1 MSESDKDKKRP
12 DGGPPG
18 SDFDWDSALTEWDEK
33 SFEPEIARDEE
44 TKKPATVAGTSLE
57 RPARP
62 LYRPPA
68 GLAPPAPP
76 RQPPKVPPPKP
87 APPRPA
93 PPPRRLAPIEQEPLD
108 DELDDG
114 PPSSPPASPAV
125 LPAASHGA
133 SSLAPSTPAGHG
145 LEKVFDRK
153 GEAFEAND
161 DDVDALLDG
170 PALVESVRPP
180 AITRDFD
187 VHESGADGADETD
200 APPSSEPEPNA
211 AGLEELPVRPQVTSH
226 IDLQLS
232 DVELVNPE
240 PPNAPNVA
248 IPVLEGEPR
257 DHDPDAETHI
267 AQVPSEVLLRAKARL
282 VESHH
287 PTAVEEQLESTQP
300 REVPIEASTGSAQ
313 LADDSI
319 ESALR
324 SRADWLEEEAAVR
337 RGEDRARLLLALSE
351 IRAILGQRARAA
363 QLAAGARDTA
373 PNLLL
378 SHKQARAL
386 AENLSPGDVAE
397 MLKSEAASA
406 ESLDARLH
414 ASLLAADAL
423 RRGGDEVGA
432 VQTWDELLVSAPSD
446 PRALVARAAFGL
458 SREELDPLVQLS
470 QGPTGGAGGPS
481 IQDGIL
487 AALALR
493 GALPERLPSGEAFE
507 AVRANDAL
515 GRARSALGKN
525 DVVTATSCLGEL
537 REVPELARAA
547 GWLFAALGSTQPAT
561 RPEAAKALEKLVQGG
576 EEPARRALA
585 ARAIELGDAK
595 LAETA
600 IAGPSF
606 STADRAVLRT
616 LLDIDPAL
624 RDADAEA
631 LAIAG
636 SMAPLASA
644 VAAHLPGKPMGVDTD
659 STDAWLEG
667 RADRLVG
674 NEPARSELRLAR
686 LLGAGAPA
694 GAIAAAIASFPAPGP
709 PEAEGIAVEL
719 LAREQKWAELAET
732 LQRWKGGKPSGHSGD
747 GALAAG
753 LLAER
758 TNDPER
764 ARQAYQEA
772 RAEDPTNEAAARALA
787 ELDPA
792 TDLSEQLSGLADQ
805 LGDSVTGALARLEA
819 VMRAEGI
826 DEETRANLLERTHRA
841 APGLPMAAFL
851 ARRNARKRGDTSE
864 LLRWIDEER
873 AADPEPLER
882 AVDAARQALLL
893 VKSEPGLAAERAEEA
908 HKARPNDMALRELYE
923 RLSPEPPVDQGA
935 WREERASH
943 AIGDARAILYMEA
956 AHRYELSGD
965 KASALRAAEAAV
977 ASGES
982 ILARL
987 ALERAE
993 LEAGAAARLADELLD
1008 EARQA
1013 ATVEERR
1020 EAYERLADLDAIGRS
1035 DPASALLWHRSI
1047 LEESPTHKPSLR
1059 HLEHALIGE
1068 GRDEELEPIA
1078 TGVARALD
1086 GAAGGEGAAH
1096 ADLAARF
1103 RARGA
1108 AGSWEATYEVAEIG
1122 ARQPVPSL
1130 SSQRLL
1136 NAHARSR
1143 RDDAL
1148 LLKTTLALLS
1158 KTTRQPEVTSLLIR
1172 AGEAASRTGD
1182 LAQATELLERAKT
1195 SDPSDVVV
1203 WGLLADVRQ
1212 RAGDPRGAAEACEAL
1227 ARSSVVREHRLP
1239 AWYDAGRFWTDD
1251 VHDQDRGL
1259 AALEQAASIDLAYE
1273 DVFQR
1278 LSNIYTSRGA
1288 KGELASLLERRIA
1301 TISDPDERMS
1311 MEVERGRALSEVGDY
1326 AGARR
1331 ALEAALASHPDST
1344 PALAHF
1350 AELSARE
1357 QDWDSAEQA
1366 WVRLARLLTQPEEQ
1380 RQVYARLGQLYSTN
1394 SVNLARAELAFK
1406 EVLKRAPGDVVTL
1419 ESLVDI
1425 YRRMNDAPHAV
1436 EIVQQLAMQA
1446 RDPTE
1451 KRARLIELAEIH
1463 ESPGHDTRKAEQ
1475 VLEGA
1480 RREFPTDVAILRAL
1494 AEFYIRH
1501 KQMPAVHILL
1511 DRAAA
1516 DARRAF
1522 AAGRFAPALFEIMRA
1537 VFELRGRKDASR
1549 IVAATLAA
1557 FDGQPAIVRG
1567 AEARA
1572 LDPALDDKLAPE
1584 VLSHA
1589 LRMLLQATGAALDA
1603 AAPIDLRAHSATPLG
1618 PSGAVLQASIN
1629 ALAAAAGLPPPHVYV
1644 SPTLGRACV
1653 PASSEPPT
1661 IVLGEALL
1669 TIGDPMA
1676 RAFMIVRAVKLI
1688 ATRASALVRTPS
1700 ADLNVLVSAWLQA
1713 FNPNWTPQ
1721 GVNPAAL
1728 AAASKR
1734 VAPAM
1739 PKKLPPEL
1747 GMLALEVAGS
1757 LGMRASTLGAMALAW
1772 ANRAAL
1778 LAIGDPNAALQA
1790 IAWSHGAR
1798 DGAPTD
1804 PEERVTWLART
1815 HEAKDLMTFSIS
1827 DAYAEARERLGL
1839 DKS

>member
-1 MSESDKDKKRP
+1 MSESDKKGPK
-12 DGGPPG
+12 GGGGGLPG
-18 SDFDWDSALTEWDEK
+18 EDFDWDSALTEWDEK
-33 SFEPEIARDEE
+33 SFEPEVARDEE
-44 TKKPATVAGTSLE
+44 TKKPASIAGTALE
-57 RPARP
+57 RPRP
-62 LYRPPA
+62 LYRPPV
-68 GLAPPAPP
+68 GLAPPVPPKMPPKAPP
-76 RQPPKVPPPKP
+76 PAKP
-87 APPRPA
+87 ALPPRPA
-93 PPPRRLAPIEQEPLD
+93 PPPR
-108 DELDDG
+108 
-114 PPSSPPASPAV
+114 
-125 LPAASHGA
+125 PAAIPAELVQDEKPTAGA
-133 SSLAPSTPAGHG
+133 TLVRPTPPGHG
-145 LEKVFDRK
+145 LERVVDRHGETFD
-153 GEAFEAND
+153 AND

-180 AITRDFD
+180 AVTRDFEEAPED
-187 VHESGADGADETD
+187 SEANDAAPSNGEETAAEEGLD
-200 APPSSEPEPNA
+200 LPPA
-211 AGLEELPVRPQVTSH
+211 RAQVTSH

-240 PPNAPNVA
+240 PPNVQ

-267 AQVPSEVLLRAKARL
+267 ARAPDEILLRAQEHL
-282 VESHH
+282 VESRQ
-287 PTAVEEQLESTQP
+287 PSPVEEQLESTQP
-300 REVPIEASTGSAQ
+300 REVPLSEAAAGTPD
-313 LADDSI
+313 LAADSI
-319 ESALR
+319 EAGLR
-324 SRADWLEEEAAVR
+324 SRADWLEEEASTR
-337 RGEDRARLLLALSE
+337 RGEERARLLIVVSE
-351 IRAILGQRARAA
+351 IRANLGQRARAA

-378 SHKQARAL
+378 AHKQARAL
-386 AENLSPGDVAE
+386 ADVSPGDAAA
-397 MLKSEAASA
+397 MLQSEAESA
-406 ESLDARLH
+406 ESPDARLH

-423 RRGGDEVGA
+423 RRGGDEAGA
-432 VQTWDELLVSAPSD
+432 VRTWDELLASAPSD
-446 PRALVARAAFGL
+446 PRAMVARAAFGL
-458 SREELDPLVQLS
+458 SREELEPLMRLT
-470 QGPTGGAGGPS
+470 QGPGTPS
-481 IQDGIL
+481 IQDGLL

-493 GALPERLPSGEAFE
+493 GALPERLPSAEAFDC
-507 AVRANDAL
+507 VRPNDAL
-515 GRARSALGKN
+515 GRARAALGKN
-525 DVVTATSCLGEL
+525 DLVTAAMCMSEL

-547 GWLFAALGSTQPAT
+547 GWLFAALGSTQPST
-561 RPEAAKALEKLVQGG
+561 RRDAAKALEKLAKDG
-576 EEPARRALA
+576 EEPARRPLA

-595 LAETA
+595 LAESS
-600 IAGPSF
+600 IEGGSF

-616 LLDIDPAL
+616 LLDLDPTG
-624 RDADAEA
+624 READAES

-636 SMAPLASA
+636 TMAPLASA
-644 VAAHLPGKPMGVDTD
+644 VAALLPVTPQSSDPEARR
-659 STDAWLEG
+659 AWTEG
-667 RADRLVG
+667 RADRLAG
-674 NEPARSELRLAR
+674 KEPARSELRLAR
-686 LLGAGAPA
+686 LLAAEAPA
-694 GAIAAAIASFPAPGP
+694 EAISAAIASFPEPGP
-709 PEAEGIAVEL
+709 PEAGGIAVEL
-719 LAREQKWAELAET
+719 LAREQKWAEVAET
-732 LQRWKGGKPSGHSGD
+732 LQGWKGEEPHGHPGD
-747 GALAAG
+747 GSLAAG
-753 LLAER
+753 LVAER
-758 TNDPER
+758 AGDPER
-764 ARQAYQEA
+764 ARRAYRKA

-805 LGDSVTGALARLEA
+805 LGESVTGALARLEA
-819 VMRAEGI
+819 VMRA
-826 DEETRANLLERTHRA
+826 DKVDAPTRAELLERTHRA

-851 ARRNARKRGDTSE
+851 ARRNARKSGDTAE

-873 AADPEPLER
+873 TSDTDPLER
-882 AVDAARQALLL
+882 AVDAVRQALIL
-893 VKSEPGLAAERAEEA
+893 VKTEPALAAERAEEA

-923 RLSPEPPVDQGA
+923 RLSPEAPPDQGA
-935 WREERASH
+935 WREARA
-943 AIGDARAILYMEA
+943 ARAVGDARAILYMEA
-956 AHRYELSGD
+956 AHKYELSGD

-977 ASGES
+977 GAGES
-982 ILARL
+982 MLARL

-993 LEAGAAARLADELLD
+993 LEAGAAARLADELLE
-1008 EARQA
+1008 EAREA

-1020 EAYERLADLDAIGRS
+1020 EAYERLADLDAVGRS

-1047 LEESPTHKPSLR
+1047 LEESPTYKPSLR
-1059 HLEHALIGE
+1059 YLEHALIGE

-1086 GAAGGEGAAH
+1086 GASGGEGAAH

-1108 AGSWEATYEVAEIG
+1108 AGSWEATFEVAEIG
-1122 ARQPVPSL
+1122 ARQSVPSL
-1130 SSQRLL
+1130 ASQRLL

-1158 KTTRQPEVTSLLIR
+1158 RTTRPPELCSLLIR

-1182 LAQATELLERAKT
+1182 LAQSIELLERAKA

-1212 RAGDPRGAAEACEAL
+1212 RAGDPRGAAEACESL
-1227 ARSSVVREHRLP
+1227 ARTSAVSEHRLP
-1239 AWYDAGRFWTDD
+1239 AWYDAGRFWMDE
-1251 VHDQDRGL
+1251 VHDEDRGL
-1259 AALEQAASIDLAYE
+1259 AALEQAASIDLTHE
-1273 DVFQR
+1273 DVFKR
-1278 LSNIYTSRGA
+1278 LSSIYTSRGA
-1288 KGELASLLERRIA
+1288 KSELASLLERRIA
-1301 TISDPDERMS
+1301 TITDAEERMT

-1326 AGARR
+1326 GGARR

-1357 QDWDSAEQA
+1357 QDWDAAEQA
-1366 WVRLARLLTQPEEQ
+1366 WVRLARLLTNPEEQ
-1380 RQVYARLGQLYSTN
+1380 RQVYAKLGQLYSIN

-1406 EVLKRAPGDVVTL
+1406 EVLKRAPGDVATL
-1419 ESLVDI
+1419 EHLVDV

-1436 EIVQQLAMQA
+1436 EIVQQLATQA
-1446 RDPTE
+1446 RDPAE
-1451 KRARLIELAEIH
+1451 KRARLIELAGIH

-1572 LDPALDDKLAPE
+1572 LDPALDEKLAPE
-1584 VLSHA
+1584 VLTPA
-1589 LRMLLQATGAALDA
+1589 LRTLLSATGSALDA
-1603 AAPIDLRAHSATPLG
+1603 ATPVDPRTYAATPLG
-1618 PSGAVLQASIN
+1618 PSGAVLQSSIN
-1629 ALAAAAGLPPPHVYV
+1629 ALAAAAGLAPPRVYV
-1644 SPTLGRACV
+1644 SATLGRACL
-1653 PASSEPPT
+1653 PASSDPPT
-1661 IVLGEALL
+1661 IILGDALL
-1669 TIGDPMA
+1669 TIQDPMA

-1688 ATRASALVRTPS
+1688 AARASALVRASS

-1721 GVNPAAL
+1721 GVNPTAL
-1728 AAASKR
+1728 AAMSKK

-1839 DKS
+1839 DK